1 MNFCFSDKIDGLK
14 PSVIR
19 EILKF
24 TSEPG
29 MISFAAGNPA
39 PEAFPIRAVEEI
51 TADILAK
58 DPISALQYSV
68 SEGYPR
74 LREALREWI
83 ARRYS
88 IGQPHDD
95 LIIVSGAQQGIELSA
110 KVLLNEGDTLLC
122 ENPSFI
128 GSLNA
133 FRSYHVH
140 LEGVPMEED
149 GLNLEA
155 LERAARENP
164 RTKLLYLIPNFQNPS
179 GTTMSLEK
187 RRAALEIAK
196 KYNFIILEDNPYG
209 DLRFEGETVPA
220 IKSLDTE
227 GRVIYCGSFSKILAP
242 GLRVG
247 YVCAHRDAI
256 SKITVAKQCSDVH
269 TTILAQMICERFLSS
284 YDIEGHIRRIQQIY
298 KHKCGLMI
306 GEIEK
311 QFHPSVHI
319 TRPQGGLFLLATLPQ
334 GTDMMGFCQEAVRRH
349 VAVVPGNAF
358 NADESQPSSSFRLN
372 FSTPTDQQIVEGI
385 EILGRLTREMICE

>member
-39 PEAFPIRAVEEI
+39 PEAFPAREVQEI
-51 TADILAK
+51 TADILSKEPVA
-58 DPISALQYSV
+58 ALQYSV
-68 SEGYPR
+68 SEGYPQ
-74 LREALREWI
+74 LRETLKQWLS
-83 ARRYS
+83 RRYA
-88 IGQPHDD
+88 IGQPYDD
-95 LIIVSGAQQGIELSA
+95 LIVVSGAQQGIELSA

-133 FRSYHVH
+133 FRSYNVK

-155 LERAARENP
+155 LERIAGENP

-187 RRAALEIAK
+187 RRAALEIAQK
-196 KYNFIILEDNPYG
+196 HNFIILEDNPYG
-209 DLRFEGETVPA
+209 DLRFEGEHIPA
-220 IKSLDTE
+220 IKSMDTE

-247 YVCAHRDAI
+247 YVCAHKELI

-269 TTILAQMICERFLSS
+269 TTILSQMICQRFLDQ
-284 YDIEGHIRRIQQIY
+284 YDIDGHIAEIQQIY
-298 KHKCGLMI
+298 KKKCGLMM
-306 GEIEK
+306 GEIQK
-311 QFHPSVHI
+311 KFHPSVKI
-319 TRPQGGLFLLATLPQ
+319 THPQGGLFILATLPQ
-334 GTDMMGFCQEAVRRH
+334 GVDMMAFCQEAVRRH

-358 NADESQPSSSFRLN
+358 LADESQPCSSFRLN
-372 FSTPTDQQIVEGI
+372 FSTPTDQQIMEGI
-385 EILGRLTREMICE
+385 FILGSLTYEMIH

>member
-39 PEAFPIRAVEEI
+39 PEAFPTKAVEEI
-51 TADILAK
+51 TASILSK
-58 DPISALQYSV
+58 EPIAALQYSV
-68 SEGYPR
+68 SEGYPK
-74 LREALREWI
+74 LRETLKKWI
-83 ARRYS
+83 SQRYS
-88 IGQPHDD
+88 IGQPYDD
-95 LIIVSGAQQGIELSA
+95 LIVVSGAQQGIELSA
-110 KVLLNEGDTLLC
+110 KVLLNEGDVLLC

-133 FRSYHVH
+133 FRSYNVN
-140 LEGVPMEED
+140 LEGVPMEDD

-155 LERAARENP
+155 LEKAAKENP
-164 RTKLLYLIPNFQNPS
+164 RTRILYLIPNFQNPS

-187 RRAALEIAK
+187 RKAALEIAK
-196 KYNFIILEDNPYG
+196 KYDFIILEDNPYG
-209 DLRFEGETVPA
+209 DLRFEGEPVPA
-220 IKSLDTE
+220 IKSMDTE

-247 YVCAHRDAI
+247 YVCAHKDAI

-269 TTILAQMICERFLSS
+269 TTILSQMICERFLNN
-284 YDIEGHIRRIQQIY
+284 YDIDRHISEIQKIY
-298 KHKCGLMI
+298 KHKCHLMI

-311 QFHPSVHI
+311 KFHPVVRI
-319 TRPQGGLFLLATLPQ
+319 THPQGGLFLLSTLPE
-334 GTDMMGFCQEAVRRH
+334 GVDMMAFCQEAVRRH

-372 FSTPTDQQIVEGI
+372 YSTPTDEQIIEGI
-385 EILGRLTREMICE
+385 SILGRLTYEMIS

>member
-39 PEAFPIRAVEEI
+39 PEAFPTKAVEEI
-51 TADILAK
+51 TASILSK
-58 DPISALQYSV
+58 EPIAALQYSV
-68 SEGYPR
+68 SEGYPK
-74 LREALREWI
+74 LRKTLKKWI
-83 ARRYS
+83 SQRYS
-88 IGQPHDD
+88 IGQPYDD

-110 KVLLNEGDTLLC
+110 KVLLNEGDVLLC

-133 FRSYHVH
+133 FRSYHVK

-155 LERAARENP
+155 LEKAAKENP
-164 RTKLLYLIPNFQNPS
+164 RTRILYLIPNFQNPS

-187 RRAALEIAK
+187 RKSALEIAK
-196 KYNFIILEDNPYG
+196 KYDFIILEDNPYG
-209 DLRFEGETVPA
+209 DLRFEGESVPA

-247 YVCAHRDAI
+247 YVCAHKDAI

-269 TTILAQMICERFLSS
+269 TAILSQMICNQFLND
-284 YDIEGHIRRIQQIY
+284 YDIDKHISEIQNVY
-298 KHKCGLMI
+298 KHKCRLMI
-306 GEIEK
+306 SEIEK
-311 QFHPSVHI
+311 EFHPSVRI
-319 TRPQGGLFLLATLPQ
+319 TRPQGGLFLLATLPE
-334 GTDMMGFCQEAVRRH
+334 GVDMMAFCQEAVHRH

-372 FSTPTDQQIVEGI
+372 YSTPTDEQIIEGI
-385 EILGRLTREMICE
+385 SILGRLTYEMIS

>member
-1 MNFCFSDKIDGLK
+1 MNFCFSDRMDGLK

-39 PEAFPIRAVEEI
+39 PEAFPVNAVKEI
-51 TADILAK
+51 TSDILSK
-58 DPISALQYSV
+58 DPVSALQYSV
-68 SEGYPR
+68 SEGYPK
-74 LREALREWI
+74 LRETLKEWI
-83 ARRYS
+83 SCRYS
-88 IGQPHDD
+88 IGQPNDD

-133 FRSYHVH
+133 FRSYNIK
-140 LEGVPMEED
+140 LEGVPLEED
-149 GLNLEA
+149 GLSLNA
-155 LERAARENP
+155 LEQAAVKNS
-164 RTKLLYLIPNFQNPS
+164 RTKILYLIPNFQNPS
-179 GTTMSLEK
+179 GITMSLEK
-187 RRAALEIAK
+187 RKGALEIAK
-196 KYNFIILEDNPYG
+196 KHNFVILEDNPYG
-209 DLRFEGETVPA
+209 DLRFEGDPIPA
-220 IKSLDTE
+220 IKSMDTD

-247 YVCAHRDAI
+247 YVCAHKDMI

-269 TTILAQMICERFLSS
+269 TSILSQMICDRFLNSC
-284 YDIEGHIRRIQQIY
+284 DIDRHIAEIQKIY
-298 KHKCGLMI
+298 RHKCGLMI

-311 QFHPSVHI
+311 HFHPSVKI
-319 TRPQGGLFLLATLPQ
+319 TRPQGGLFILATLPD
-334 GTDMMGFCQEAVRRH
+334 GTDMMAFCQEAVRRH

-358 NADESQPSSSFRLN
+358 LADESQPCSSFRLN

-385 EILGRLTREMICE
+385 SILGRLTYELLPQ